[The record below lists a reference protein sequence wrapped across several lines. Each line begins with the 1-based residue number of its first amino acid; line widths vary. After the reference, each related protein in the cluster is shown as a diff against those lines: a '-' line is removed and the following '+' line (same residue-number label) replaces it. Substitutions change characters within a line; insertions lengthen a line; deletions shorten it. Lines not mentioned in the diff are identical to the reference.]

1 MGAVQ
6 LLSITVAKGS
16 DSFRSTTQDVRK
28 MAHIEDRRDEGK
40 GWGVR
45 YRAPDHRERNKS
57 FARKI
62 DAERFLVSIEH
73 AKLRGEWVD
82 PDLGNTRFGDY
93 AAAWVETK
101 GNVRPRTR
109 INVEGRLRNHILP
122 YFGSMRLTLIRPSD
136 VRAWIKELSDAR
148 LAPSTVKASYLTFG
162 QIMRTAEIHGFVR
175 RSPCVGIELPADVS
189 TEEMHF
195 LTPTQVAQL
204 ADAITPRFSAAILTA
219 AYTGMRAGELWALKH
234 SRMNLLRRTIDVV
247 ESLVEIG
254 GRITV
259 GPTKTRARRTLTLP
273 RFLAEILAEHV
284 RAYPSSEGYV
294 FSSKEGGPVRHRNFY
309 ARHFRRAVNAAGL
322 PGSLRFHDLRHT
334 CASILI
340 AQGWN
345 HKQIQMR
352 LGHATIRTTLD
363 RYGHLFDEHD
373 AALLEGLD
381 GVYRASLAAL
391 TRPQDGPVLS
401 LDAMQGAQ

>member
-1 MGAVQ
+1 
-6 LLSITVAKGS
+6 
-16 DSFRSTTQDVRK
+16 

-40 GWGVR
+40 GWRVR

-136 VRAWIKELSDAR
+136 VRAWVKELSDAR

-162 QIMRTAEIHGFVR
+162 QIMRTAEIDGFVR
-175 RSPCVGIELPADVS
+175 RSPCIGIELPAEVS

-195 LTPTQVAQL
+195 LTPAQVAQL
-204 ADAITPRFSAAILTA
+204 AGAITPRFSAAILAA

-234 SRMNLLRRTIDVV
+234 SRTNLLRRTVDVV

-284 RAYPSSEGYV
+284 RAFPSTEGYV
-294 FSSKEGGPVRHRNFY
+294 FSSTEGGLVRH
-309 ARHFRRAVNAAGL
+309 
-322 PGSLRFHDLRHT
+322 
-334 CASILI
+334 
-340 AQGWN
+340 
-345 HKQIQMR
+345 
-352 LGHATIRTTLD
+352 
-363 RYGHLFDEHD
+363 
-373 AALLEGLD
+373 
-381 GVYRASLAAL
+381 
-391 TRPQDGPVLS
+391 
-401 LDAMQGAQ
+401 